1 MNDYKNTAKREK
13 QAKHHCFDIFSK
25 NIFNIKLKNN
35 LFIVG
40 ILFRFVRV
48 RAINLI
54 RVRFHGRGGQ
64 GAKVASRVLGTAAF
78 FEGYYAQDFP
88 LYGAERRGAPI
99 AAFTRI
105 SGEPILERGVIAEP
119 DIVIVMDETL
129 LNDTQAHALSGL
141 REDCI
146 VFVNT
151 AHNPLETKNKY
162 KIPARLITLD
172 LTKIALAI
180 LNKPILSTLAGGV
193 AAKIAQL
200 KEDSL
205 RKAVEKETSEILA
218 DNTFTSKYI
227 EAAIYCFHVIQPQKI
242 TTRVAAGKGSPV
254 LATVPFEPALI
265 SSPAINVIQNSPLRK
280 TGNWRVFKPIWN
292 HDVCT
297 KCMICVA
304 RCPDGCIAVNEEGY
318 PITNYDNCKGC
329 MICVEECPAKAIE
342 RALESHE

>member
-1 MNDYKNTAKREK
+1 M
-13 QAKHHCFDIFSK
+13 
-25 NIFNIKLKNN
+25 
-35 LFIVG
+35 
-40 ILFRFVRV
+40 
-48 RAINLI
+48 I

-119 DIVIVMDETL
+119 DIVLVMDETL
-129 LNDTQAHALSGL
+129 LNDTQAHTLSGL

-151 AHNPLETKNKY
+151 THDPREIKNKFN
-162 KIPARLITLD
+162 IPARLITLD

-205 RKAVEKETSEILA
+205 RKAVEKETSGILA
-218 DNTFTSKYI
+218 DNTFTSKNI
-227 EAAIYCFHVIQPQKI
+227 EAAIYSFHAIHPQKI

-280 TGNWRVFKPIWN
+280 TGNWRVFKPVWN
-292 HDVCT
+292 HDICT

-318 PITNYDNCKGC
+318 PVTNYDNCKGC
-329 MICVEECPAKAIE
+329 MICVEECPARAIE
-342 RALESHE
+342 SVRESHE